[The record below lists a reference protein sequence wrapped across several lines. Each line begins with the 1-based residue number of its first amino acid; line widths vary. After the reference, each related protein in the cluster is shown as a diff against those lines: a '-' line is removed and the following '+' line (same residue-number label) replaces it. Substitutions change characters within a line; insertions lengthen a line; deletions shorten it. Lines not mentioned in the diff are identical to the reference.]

1 MEELPE
7 NSIALGIVK
16 LVMAPAENTT
26 EQARKLID
34 QTRQQLAG
42 EDIQRDVLELLE
54 RVLVYKLPQ
63 LSTQELEQMFTL
75 DDLKK
80 TRVYQEAFLE
90 GKAAAKQETQ
100 LENVQRLLQIGLSLD
115 QIALGLDLPIE
126 EVRKI
131 AEQSQS

>member
-1 MEELPE
+1 
-7 NSIALGIVK
+7 
-16 LVMAPAENTT
+16 MAPAPNTT
-26 EQARKLID
+26 EQARQLIN

-42 EDIQRDVLELLE
+42 QDIQRDVLELLE

-80 TRVYQEAFLE
+80 TRVYQEAFQE
-90 GKAAAKQETQ
+90 GKAEAKQETQ
-100 LENVQRLLQIGLSLD
+100 LENVRRMLQIGLSLE